1 MVRIAGRTEH
11 RNSAKRMLFRRRRK
25 LGPWERFRLFIWP
38 NRSFGRSYQYFA
50 KRVLRLN
57 ATPYAI
63 AAGVAAGVFA
73 SWTPLL
79 GFHFIL
85 AFILAYLVA
94 GNMIAA
100 GIGTAFGNPLFFP
113 FIWAISYK
121 LGHRILHDADRKA
134 DIDLLQL
141 FGQLDFGELWT
152 PVIKPMMVGCIVPGL
167 LCAMAFYGATY
178 WGVQRFQARRQ
189 RLIAERARQKNPAPA
204 AAATQKR

>member
-1 MVRIAGRTEH
+1 
-11 RNSAKRMLFRRRRK
+11 MLFRRRRK

-79 GFHFIL
+79 GFHFVL
-85 AFILAYLVA
+85 ALIIAYFLA
-94 GNMIAA
+94 GNMVAA
-100 GIGTAFGNPLFFP
+100 GLGTAFGNPLFLP
-113 FIWAISYK
+113 FVWAISYR
-121 LGHRILHDADRKA
+121 LGHRILHGADIEA
-134 DIDLLQL
+134 EIDLLQL
-141 FGQLDFGELWT
+141 FGQLDFGQLWA
-152 PVIKPMMVGCIVPGL
+152 PVIKPMMVGCILPGL
-167 LCAMAFYGATY
+167 ICALAFYGMTY

-189 RLIAERARQKNPAPA
+189 RLIAERARMQDPASVA
-204 AAATQKR
+204 AAEKR